1 MNAKIKKMISLF
13 IACCM
18 CAGCFTSSSAA
29 EYTSSSYPCY
39 FETGEIMESEGNKV
53 NIIFNTHKGNHI
65 GVRTFKEDGT
75 ETYNNILQ
83 KGKRTQAINKKGSL
97 LYAYKVKKGNMYII
111 AMNKKGKIKAT
122 YPIEHKFNKLGRVED
137 IAIKGNKIYYMV
149 YVIKKDPNDSTVSL
163 QSYNIKT
170 QKTRQ
175 YKQLKGSG
183 WIAEDDK
190 WYHINY
196 INHTIE
202 QYTLKGKKVC
212 SYEFPEGERKITIH
226 SPYGGDEEVCFGGI
240 DFVGRYIYNCNR
252 NGVYRCDTEGNKTF
266 ELIYSG
272 ANDPVFNPKYGEELG
287 SIYFSA
293 LENGNFHLF
302 LGDTEAVYKDVIYR
316 AKE

>member
-1 MNAKIKKMISLF
+1 MNAKIKKMISFF
-13 IACCM
+13 ILCCM
-18 CAGCFTSSSAA
+18 WVCCFTSASAA
-29 EYTSSSYPCY
+29 EYTSSSFRYVITY
-39 FETGEIMESEGNKV
+39 GSRRLEAEGNKV
-53 NIIFNTHKGNHI
+53 YAISSVRGERI

-83 KGKRTQAINKKGSL
+83 KGKRTHAINKKGSL

-122 YPIEHKFNKLGRVED
+122 YPIEHKFNKLGRVEN

-287 SIYFSA
+287 VFDMEV
-293 LENGNFHLF
+293 LKNGNFHLF
-302 LGDTEAVYKDVIYR
+302 LGRSYYICERIIYR